1 MEFDLPKENNSIIKV
16 IGVGGGGSNA
26 VNHMYNMG
34 IIGVDFI
41 VCNTDRQALDISP
54 VPLKI
59 QLGPSLTEGRGAG
72 ALPEVGM
79 NAANE
84 NIEEIRELLSKGTK
98 MVFVTAGLG
107 GGTGTG
113 AAPVIAQVAKDLG
126 ILTVGIVTVP
136 FNFEGKKRRQ
146 QAEDGLEKMRQNVDT
161 LLVINNER
169 LYQISK
175 NCTISQAFGMAD
187 DILTVAAKGIAEL
200 ISVTGYINVDFND
213 VNTVMRN
220 SGHAIMGSAH
230 ATGEDRALVAIKTAL
245 NSPLL
250 NDNNINGARYVLL
263 NITYGGSELTM
274 DEINIITDYIQNEA
288 GSNAEVIWGHGLDNS
303 LGESL
308 NITLIATGFSTAST
322 PVHGLEKPME
332 TKMIDLEEDSK
343 VEIST
348 PLSNPVSSYSQ
359 SNLATSAPSYSE
371 PVSTPVQSYIS
382 SEPVVSSTT
391 EIEINESTVIHELN
405 DSVEETPISLT
416 EVQSEVQS
424 EVNFEKNETY
434 TSENEVE
441 FDWEVTPISEEYTN
455 PFVSQTP
462 VEPTPTPVIQY
473 ELEDE
478 TDFTTPI
485 PKSTMSPE
493 EHQMKSQERVNR
505 IKEYTAKLKLADGIT
520 AFENEPAYVRRNI
533 QLSEEGAPAEKQVS
547 KFGLSDDSDG
557 TTRLRGNSF
566 LHDNVD

>member
-230 ATGEDRALVAIKTAL
+230 ASGEDRALVAIKSAL

-288 GSNAEVIWGHGLDNS
+288 GTNAEVIWGHGLDNS

-348 PLSNPVSSYSQ
+348 PLSNPVSSFVAS
-359 SNLATSAPSYSE
+359 AITSVPVSE
-371 PVSTPVQSYIS
+371 PISTPLESFTS
-382 SEPVVSSTT
+382 TESTVSSTP
-391 EIEINESTVIHELN
+391 EIEITESTVVYELN
-405 DSVEETPISLT
+405 DSVEETVSVSN
-416 EVQSEVQS
+416 EVES

-441 FDWEVTPISEEYTN
+441 FDWEVTPVSEEVSN
-455 PFVSQTP
+455 PFVAQTP
-462 VEPTPTPVIQY
+462 VEPTPTPSIQY

-478 TDFTTPI
+478 TDFSTPM
-485 PKSTMSPE
+485 PRSTMSPE
-493 EHQMKSQERVNR
+493 EQQMKSQERVTR
-505 IKEYTAKLKLADGIT
+505 IKEYTAKLKMADGIT

-533 QLSEEGAPAEKQVS
+533 HLSDESAPVEKQVS

>member
-230 ATGEDRALVAIKTAL
+230 ASGEDRALNAIKSAL

-263 NITYGGSELTM
+263 NITYGSSELTM
-274 DEINIITDYIQNEA
+274 DEINIITDFIQNEA
-288 GSNAEVIWGHGLDNS
+288 GTNAEVIWGHGLDNS
-303 LGESL
+303 LGENL
-308 NITLIATGFSTAST
+308 NITLIATGFSVAST

-343 VEIST
+343 VEISS
-348 PLSNPVSSYSQ
+348 PLSNPVSTF
-359 SNLATSAPSYSE
+359 TSATVTTV
-371 PVSTPVQSYIS
+371 PVSESISSPIESYIASESVIS
-382 SEPVVSSTT
+382 SVP
-391 EIEINESTVIHELN
+391 EIEITESTIVYELN
-405 DSVEETPISLT
+405 DSIDET
-416 EVQSEVQS
+416 VSESNEQES

-434 TSENEVE
+434 ASQNEVE
-441 FDWEVTPISEEYTN
+441 FDWEVTPVSEEVSN
-455 PFVSQTP
+455 PFVAQTP
-462 VEPTPTPVIQY
+462 VEPTPTHVIQY

-478 TDFTTPI
+478 TDFSTPM
-485 PKSTMSPE
+485 PRSSMSPE
-493 EHQMKSQERVNR
+493 EQQMKSQERVSR
-505 IKEYTAKLKLADGIT
+505 IKEYTAKLKMADGIT

-533 QLSEEGAPAEKQVS
+533 HLSDEAAPTEKQVS

>member
-1 MEFDLPKENNSIIKV
+1 MVEFDLPKENSSIIKV

-26 VNHMYNMG
+26 VNHMYNQG

-54 VPLKI
+54 VPFKI

-230 ATGEDRALVAIKTAL
+230 AEGEDRALVAIKSAL

-263 NITYGGSELTM
+263 NITYGSAELTM
-274 DEINIITDYIQNEA
+274 DEINVITDYIQNEA
-288 GSNAEVIWGHGLDNS
+288 GTNAEVIWGHGLDNS

-308 NITLIATGFSTAST
+308 NITLIATGFSTAAT
-322 PVHGLEKPME
+322 PVHGLEKPIE
-332 TKMIDLEEDSK
+332 AKMIDLEGDSK
-343 VEIST
+343 TEISS
-348 PLSNPVSSYSQ
+348 PLANPVSSDLES
-359 SNLATSAPSYSE
+359 
-371 PVSTPVQSYIS
+371 S
-382 SEPVVSSTT
+382 SEPVVSNMADEFQPTSILTP
-391 EIEINESTVIHELN
+391 EVEINDSTVVYELTDNADEVSNNLEDLETANNLGEKETDTIH
-405 DSVEETPISLT
+405 S
-416 EVQSEVQS
+416 
-424 EVNFEKNETY
+424 
-434 TSENEVE
+434 EVE
-441 FDWEVTPISEEYTN
+441 FDWDVTSETSEQSDLFSDENAISSENTN
-455 PFVSQTP
+455 SVDSESDSESNPM
-462 VEPTPTPVIQY
+462 IQY

-485 PKSTMSPE
+485 PRSKPNQE
-493 EHQMKSQERVNR
+493 EHLLKSQERITR
-505 IKEYTAKLKLADGIT
+505 IKEYTAKLKMADGIID
-520 AFENEPAYVRRNI
+520 FEKEPAYVRRNI
-533 QLSEEGAPAEKQVS
+533 HLSGDGDKTEKQVS
-547 KFGLSDDSDG
+547 KFGLSDDVNG
-557 TTRLRGNSF
+557 TTRLTGNSF

>member
-230 ATGEDRALVAIKTAL
+230 ASGEDRALNAIKSAL

-263 NITYGGSELTM
+263 NITYGSSELTM
-274 DEINIITDYIQNEA
+274 DEINVITDYIQNEA
-288 GSNAEVIWGHGLDNS
+288 GTNAEVIWGHGLDNS
-303 LGESL
+303 LGDNL
-308 NITLIATGFSTAST
+308 NITLIATGFSISST

-343 VEIST
+343 VEISS
-348 PLSNPVSSYSQ
+348 PLSNPVSSFSTN
-359 SNLATSAPSYSE
+359 SVSPVSSSYIE
-371 PVSTPVQSYIS
+371 PVSAPIQSYV
-382 SEPVVSSTT
+382 PVESIVSSTPD
-391 EIEINESTVIHELN
+391 IEINESTVIHELN
-405 DSVEETPISLT
+405 DSSEETSNGLT
-416 EVQSEVQS
+416 ETVS
-424 EVNFEKNETY
+424 EVNFEKNDTY
-434 TSENEVE
+434 ESKKEVE
-441 FDWEVTPISEEYTN
+441 FDWEVTPVSQEVTS
-455 PFVSQTP
+455 PFVAETP
-462 VEPTPTPVIQY
+462 VESTPIPVIQY

-478 TDFTTPI
+478 ADNVAPA

-493 EHQMKSQERVNR
+493 EHQLKSQERVNR
-505 IKEYTAKLKLADGIT
+505 IKEYTAKLKMADGIT
-520 AFENEPAYVRRNI
+520 AFENEPAYIRRNI
-533 QLSEEGAPAEKQVS
+533 QLSDESATTEKQVS